1 MKCKFQDNLEFM
13 QWVKR
18 YWDQNF
24 PGGAYDAGQRRKGT
38 GASKSPA
45 TRAVG
50 TMSRKPAASSTGKRA
65 QKKKGA
71 FNKTFKKNFYI
82 RVCSS

>member
-24 PGGAYDAGQRRKGT
+24 PGGAYDAAQRRKG
-38 GASKSPA
+38 GAPTKSPA
-45 TRAVG
+45 VRAAVG
-50 TMSRKPAASSTGKRA
+50 TMSRKPTSNTSPAGKLFFIFFFFFF
-65 QKKKGA
+65 A
-71 FNKTFKKNFYI
+71 FLVLF
-82 RVCSS
+82 

>member
-24 PGGAYDAGQRRKGT
+24 PGGAYDAGQRRKG
-38 GASKSPA
+38 GAPSKSPGGGGGGA
-45 TRAVG
+45 RANVG
-50 TMSRKPAASSTGKRA
+50 SMARKPIQSSSPSGRDI
-65 QKKKGA
+65 QKKK
-71 FNKTFKKNFYI
+71 
-82 RVCSS
+82 C